1 MFVKGRQILNSV
13 LVANECLHL
22 RHQSNKP
29 SLICKLEFE
38 KAFDRVDWDFLLYLL
53 GRMGFGN
60 RWKRWIKGCMS
71 SAHFSIL
78 INGSPKGFFKAER
91 GIRQGDPLSPFLFV
105 IVGEALSRMIDA
117 GNSANLI
124 KGFEVA
130 MVH

>member
-1 MFVKGRQILNSV
+1 
-13 LVANECLHL
+13 
-22 RHQSNKP
+22 
-29 SLICKLEFE
+29 
-38 KAFDRVDWDFLLYLL
+38 
-53 GRMGFGN
+53 
-60 RWKRWIKGCMS
+60 MS